1 MKVKPT
7 SKSSEVL
14 MELGLG
20 DEALIDEASGQP
32 SPFQIKNILVPM
44 DFSACAE
51 KALRYAMPL
60 AEQNAAA
67 ITLLHVLPS
76 YVTGG
81 LSTVDY
87 VQLRGEMR
95 ASAES
100 QLSALAAQEGKENV
114 EIRFR
119 TAEGDAA
126 TEIIAGAN
134 TLRADLIVI
143 STHGRTGLTHALLG
157 SVAEH
162 VVRRAPCPVLVVRE
176 REHEF
181 LQSPV
186 KTT

>member
-1 MKVKPT
+1 
-7 SKSSEVL
+7 
-14 MELGLG
+14 MELGPG
-20 DEALIDEASGQP
+20 DEALIERASTQP
-32 SPFQIKNILVPM
+32 SPFRIRSILVPM
-44 DFSACAE
+44 DFSPCAE
-51 KALRYAMPL
+51 RALRCALPL
-60 AEQNAAA
+60 AEQNKAA

-81 LSTVDY
+81 LSTVDR

-100 QLSALAAQEGKENV
+100 QLSALAAHEANGEV

-126 TEIIAGAN
+126 AEILSVARK
-134 TLRADLIVI
+134 LPADIIVV
-143 STHGRTGLTHALLG
+143 STHGRTGLTRALLG

-181 LQSPV
+181 LNGI
-186 KTT
+186 KAAAGA